1 LVARGAAG
9 AASGGRECAQLE
21 ATMETIMKLYDL
33 ELSGNSYRARLFLS
47 LLGIRYD
54 LVPVNLMK
62 GEHRQPWFL
71 ALNPRGQVP
80 TLDDD
85 GTVVWDSMAILVYLA
100 RKYGGEKWLPL
111 DAAGMAQVVQ
121 WLAVMENET
130 LYGLSKAR
138 LICKL
143 KFPGSLEDAQ
153 ALGRKGLDV
162 MEQRLA
168 GHAWLALDRVTI
180 ADIGCFP
187 YVALAPEGE
196 IPLDAYP
203 NVRAWIARVKALPDF
218 VAMPGI

>member
-1 LVARGAAG
+1 
-9 AASGGRECAQLE
+9 
-21 ATMETIMKLYDL
+21 MKLYDL

-111 DAAGMAQVVQ
+111 DAASMAQVMQ

-130 LYGLSKAR
+130 LYGLGKAR
-138 LICKL
+138 LICKF
-143 KFPGSLEDAQ
+143 KMPGNLEDAQ

-162 MEQRLA
+162 MERRLA
-168 GHAWLALDRVTI
+168 AHAWLALDRVTI

-203 NVRAWIARVKALPDF
+203 NVRAWIARIKALPGF
-218 VAMPGI
+218 VAMPGM